1 MNEYCD
7 DSDRRHLK
15 HGNQC
20 VDGCELQHDDELE
33 QHQEN
38 DYIEVDQYSLSGY
51 HSYGCDHENHSKYL
65 DDGILQLTTV
75 S

>member
-1 MNEYCD
+1 M
-7 DSDRRHLK
+7 
-15 HGNQC
+15 
-20 VDGCELQHDDELE
+20 DGCELQHDDELE